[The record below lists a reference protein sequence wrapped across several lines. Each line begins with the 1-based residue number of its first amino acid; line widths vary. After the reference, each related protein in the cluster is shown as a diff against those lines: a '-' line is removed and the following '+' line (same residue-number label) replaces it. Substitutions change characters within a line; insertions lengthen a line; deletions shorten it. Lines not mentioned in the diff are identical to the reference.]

1 MNLIYMICI
10 VVWIATL
17 ISLFRRRDVGS
28 GKRIYWIVTVLVLN
42 VLGVLLYFLFG
53 PPRTGDPISAEAE
66 IDPNAEPVLSGETS
80 WNPIQGQNRF
90 LPGQGLN
97 PKEDDRVNGQQAD
110 DAPSA
115 EGSG

>member
-1 MNLIYMICI
+1 MNLIYLICI

-17 ISLFRRRDVGS
+17 ISLFRRRDIGS

-90 LPGQGLN
+90 PPGQGLN

-110 DAPSA
+110 DAPPA